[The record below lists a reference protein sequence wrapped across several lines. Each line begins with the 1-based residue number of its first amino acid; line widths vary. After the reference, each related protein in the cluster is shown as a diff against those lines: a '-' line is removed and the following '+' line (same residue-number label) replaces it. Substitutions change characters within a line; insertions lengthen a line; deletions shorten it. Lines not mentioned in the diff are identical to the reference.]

1 MYPMAGRLT
10 TYEILFEQLQKARQ
24 YDDAVRLQIRGGDP
38 LQPYKAGKVITNAYE
53 QLRNATELGEGN
65 ITIQRAIRR
74 FYKRALFYTRQKPEK
89 VGQELC
95 VELILGGYIQ
105 ESNLGED
112 APKIIA
118 NMVSDYADIYHS
130 LRDSGVSQ
138 KQASNWILAILS
150 VRTYNLLF
158 PHTYDL
164 VIAAFAYQYFLDELP
179 REQFAQDDTERAIY
193 NDALYVAVHQ
203 ALLQSDIDA
212 VRTDLLHV
220 HGLDG
225 TVPDVQEY
233 MHWNHYAKQLY
244 TSHLTLRLR
253 RTVSKNG
260 APFRILRSLMANS
273 PPDNIIL
280 NRENFLQLYR
290 HQIDREYVRVN
301 QRLNAGVIKSIV
313 FLFLTKVMVG
323 LAIEVPFDRYL
334 YGHVV
339 PLPLT
344 INLLFPPLYMAVLR
358 LGIYTPSSKDALE
371 VTDFADKLLYSA
383 TAPSPRLP
391 KIPSSSANARLG
403 YGLLFLVPFVVTYF
417 ILHALGFNPLQM
429 AIFVVFF
436 STASFLGYRLSHMVR
451 ELRMAKIQTG
461 VFGMLWD
468 LFYLPYIL
476 VGQWLASK
484 YTELNVIGEILDLF
498 IELPLKTVLSIIRQ
512 WVRFLSEKHEE
523 LY

>member
-1 MYPMAGRLT
+1 MAQRLT
-10 TYEILFEQLQKARQ
+10 SYEYLYEQLQKARQ
-24 YDDAVRLQIRGGDP
+24 YDDAVRQQIRGGEP
-38 LQPYKAGKVITNAYE
+38 LQTYTAGKVIANAYE

-95 VELILGGYIQ
+95 IELILGGYIQ
-105 ESNLGED
+105 ESSLGEN

-118 NMVSDYADIYHS
+118 TMVSEYADTYHK
-130 LRDSGVSQ
+130 LRESGVTQ
-138 KQASNWILAILS
+138 KQAMNWILAVLS
-150 VRTYNLLF
+150 VRTYNLLL

-164 VIAAFAYQYFLDELP
+164 VIAAYAYQYFLDELP
-179 REQFAQDDTERAIY
+179 KDRFIQNDSEIGIY

-203 ALLQSDIDA
+203 ALLQSDLDA

-225 TVPDVQEY
+225 TNPDIQEY
-233 MHWNHYAKQLY
+233 MRWNIYAKELY

-253 RTVSKNG
+253 RTISKNG
-260 APFRILRSLMANS
+260 ATFRILRSLMANS
-273 PPDNIIL
+273 PPDDTIL
-280 NRENFLQLYR
+280 NRDGFLQLYR

-301 QRLNAGVIKSIV
+301 KRLNAGVVKSVI
-313 FLFLTKVMVG
+313 FLFLTKVIVG
-323 LAIEVPFDRYL
+323 LAIEVPFDRYF
-334 YGHVV
+334 YGHVI
-339 PLPLT
+339 PLPLA

-358 LGIYTPSSKDALE
+358 LGITTPSTKDAVE
-371 VTDFADKLLYSA
+371 VTDFADKLLYGE

-391 KIPSSSANARLG
+391 KLPSKSANARLG
-403 YGLLFLVPFVVTYF
+403 YSVLFLVPFVVTYF
-417 ILHALGFNPLQM
+417 VLNSLGFNPLQM
-429 AIFVVFF
+429 AIFIVFF

-451 ELRMAKIQTG
+451 ELCMARIQTG
-461 VFGMLWD
+461 MFGMLWD

-476 VGQWLASK
+476 VGQWIASK